1 MTAILGPQGQRGGF
15 IDLKAELNVTEL
27 LEANEGQGNATNAQF
42 LIDQIK
48 DAKDKLDKGKL
59 SELPQ
64 EVQNSAANDMVK
76 SDMEFAKN
84 M

>member
-1 MTAILGPQGQRGGF
+1 MTAILGPQGQRSGF

-59 SELPQ
+59 SELP
-64 EVQNSAANDMVK
+64 
-76 SDMEFAKN
+76 
-84 M
+84 